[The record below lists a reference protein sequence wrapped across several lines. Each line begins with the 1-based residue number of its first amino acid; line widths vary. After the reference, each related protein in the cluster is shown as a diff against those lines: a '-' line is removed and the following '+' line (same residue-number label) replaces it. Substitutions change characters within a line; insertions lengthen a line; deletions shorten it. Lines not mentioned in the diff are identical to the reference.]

1 MVMFPVL
8 RIAIILV
15 MAGTFVTAGLLLP
28 LASLMFI
35 QSAEAATTT
44 PPVQSCY
51 FGFTATIVGTNND
64 DVIRGTEGNDVIVG
78 LNGD

>member
-1 MVMFPVL
+1 MFPVL

-15 MAGTFVTAGLLLP
+15 MAGTFVIAGLLP
-28 LASLMFI
+28 LASLMFN
-35 QSAEAATTT
+35 QSAEATTT
-44 PPVQSCY
+44 TPPPVQSCY

-64 DVIRGTEGNDVIVG
+64 DVIRVTEGNDVIVG

>member
-35 QSAEAATTT
+35 QSAEANTP

-51 FGFTATIVGTNND
+51 FGFTTTIVGTNND
-64 DVIRGTEGNDVIVG
+64 NVIRGTERNDVIVG

>member
-1 MVMFPVL
+1 MMFPVL

-15 MAGTFVTAGLLLP
+15 MAGTFVTAGLLP

-35 QSAEAATTT
+35 QSAEATTT

>member
-35 QSAEAATTT
+35 QSAEATTT

>member
-1 MVMFPVL
+1 
-8 RIAIILV
+8 
-15 MAGTFVTAGLLLP
+15 
-28 LASLMFI
+28 
-35 QSAEAATTT
+35 
-44 PPVQSCY
+44 VQSCC